1 MTPGKLQTYSDLEI
15 ALMILLGC
23 YGNGQHRKDMLGD
36 RYGVCQSIVD
46 YILNNDEVPNG
57 SGNLDPKKLQ
67 DAVNAVFEDV
77 LHEVKEEIIE
87 KYEK

>member
-1 MTPGKLQTYSDLEI
+1 
-15 ALMILLGC
+15 
-23 YGNGQHRKDMLGD
+23 
-36 RYGVCQSIVD
+36 VD

-77 LHEVKEEIIE
+77 LKDVKEEIIE

>member
-23 YGNGQHRKDMLGD
+23 YGNGQERKDALGS
-36 RYGVCQSIVD
+36 RYGTCQSIVD

-77 LHEVKEEIIE
+77 LKDVKEEIIE